1 MMIMII
7 GLIEVCIYMH
17 IYINNYIL
25 YIFFLLNLCYN
36 NILIC
41 DCLLI
46 IKMKIHLN
54 KNYKILS
61 F

>member
-1 MMIMII
+1 MMMMII
-7 GLIEVCIYMH
+7 GLIEVCIYVH